1 MHRTFV
7 ILVLLGTA
15 GLLAACGGSGHTAA
29 TAMAEQ
35 TPARTSADNA
45 AAAKAA
51 GGTFAGAN
59 RTFTKRQAIAFAHA
73 VNLRLA
79 DVPGFRIVT
88 EHEHDTAAEKRLERA
103 MLRCVGFGAL
113 ASSRG
118 VVEASSP
125 SFERE
130 TNALDDGV
138 HSEVSVVRTVQQ
150 AATELAAARSDR
162 AAVCVSHYLDLLLKS
177 QKYHGARVSPVAIS
191 QRTPPAPGTAGSFGW
206 HITTTLTLNKATVA
220 LSFDIVGFVYGPAEV
235 SLFTS
240 GAPRP
245 FPASTEEGL
254 FSLLLARAKAHGA

>member
-1 MHRTFV
+1 
-7 ILVLLGTA
+7 
-15 GLLAACGGSGHTAA
+15 
-29 TAMAEQ
+29 MAEQ
-35 TPARTSADNA
+35 TPARTSADNVA
-45 AAAKAA
+45 ATHAS
-51 GGTFAGAN
+51 AN
-59 RTFTKRQAIAFAHA
+59 RPFTKTQAIAFAHA
-73 VNLRLA
+73 VNLRLT

-88 EHEHDTAAEKRLERA
+88 EHEHDTAAEKRLEHA

-138 HSEVSVVRTVQQ
+138 HSEVSVVRSAQQ
-150 AATELAAARSDR
+150 AATELAAARSGR
-162 AAVCVSHYLDLLLKS
+162 AGACLSHYLDLLLKS
-177 QKYHGARVSPVAIS
+177 QKYHGATVSPVAIS
-191 QRTPPAPGTAGSFGW
+191 QRIPPAPGTAGGFGW
-206 HITTTLTLNKATVA
+206 HIATALTLNKTTVA
-220 LSFDIVGFVYGPAEV
+220 ISFDIVGFVFGPAEV

-254 FSLLLARAKAHGA
+254 FSLLLTRAKTQRA

>member
-1 MHRTFV
+1 MRRALV
-7 ILVLLGTA
+7 ILALLGTT
-15 GLLAACGGSGHTAA
+15 GLLAACGGGGQTPA

-35 TPARTSADNA
+35 TPARTSADNVA
-45 AAAKAA
+45 VANAS

-162 AAVCVSHYLDLLLKS
+162 AAVCLSHYLDLLLKS

-191 QRTPPAPGTAGSFGW
+191 QRIPPAPGTAGGASG
-206 HITTTLTLNKATVA
+206 
-220 LSFDIVGFVYGPAEV
+220 G
-235 SLFTS
+235 TS
-240 GAPRP
+240 PR
-245 FPASTEEGL
+245 
-254 FSLLLARAKAHGA
+254 LLP